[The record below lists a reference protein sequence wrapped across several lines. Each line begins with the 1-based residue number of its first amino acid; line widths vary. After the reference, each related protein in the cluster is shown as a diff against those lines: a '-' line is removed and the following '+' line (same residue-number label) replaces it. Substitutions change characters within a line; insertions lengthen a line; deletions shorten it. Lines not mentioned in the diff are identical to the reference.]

1 MFKPCSRERERAP
14 SALFLNCPGLD
25 IAHRRLVQSVRRYG
39 RSPAHVQ
46 AFWGGIYVIRHS
58 IHSVEDTNLQ
68 VLYAYLV
75 THDAKA

>member
-1 MFKPCSRERERAP
+1 MFKRERAH
-14 SALFLNCPGLD
+14 AL
-25 IAHRRLVQSVRRYG
+25 ARRFKLSETSPTGGWSNQSVGTG